1 MTVQTIRSKRS
12 ERRLTG
18 AARLLLAIVCGLGGA
33 TLSRGATTPW
43 PKLPMIQNVG
53 VIPVQWEGDPG
64 SPKDT
69 IDRGFAA
76 IVRASRKFRVINDDL
91 VSSLWQDADGRAELR
106 SQYELHG
113 LLGLTMTTRGDVI
126 SMTMRLT
133 DSSLKSELLETDTV
147 STDWLA
153 NASADAVLGRLEG
166 LVFRMVNRLPVDV
179 NVTSIYGKY
188 LTLSGGSEQNI
199 EVGDRVDL
207 VRTSI
212 RSLHPANG
220 TWLEF
225 KKQPLGTAQV
235 VEVKTYN
242 CVAKI
247 LTQTYDHA
255 IEIGDGARIGAL
267 AARIKFSRLAANEGL
282 RDSGNQDTIIVAP
295 LYNTE
300 PAAAK
305 AIAPTPAAI
314 GPVAAATPP
323 QEAAPVPPEIKVTD
337 TAPTAG
343 TPTPEDTPPPP
354 PPPPPHDSAAPE
366 PEPKGPSFLDE
377 ITSDAVS
384 HKLVDEVNAYAGP
397 YWWSLS
403 GAKLPGTSGKFPFYL
418 LNSAGGGITHTLLYK
433 FKTAFGGGVI
443 FGKTL
448 KGNYLGYQGYGR
460 IYWEDSLILL
470 DGIIRGWRAGGF
482 TSLSGISV
490 NQEAYGGGD
499 WIRGGGFAGMFGR
512 FSVSASDRYAWNAEF
527 SLLPLTIGRAG
538 FAGSRQQTQSSFG
551 YNLSL
556 AAYQDQPA
564 LIVAWGGGLDL
575 GSEVQTLGDGRRPSY
590 QTYQLKVLARMGL

>member
-1 MTVQTIRSKRS
+1 MTEQTIRSKRS

-18 AARLLLAIVCGLGGA
+18 VARLLLAIVCGLGGA
-33 TLSRGATTPW
+33 TLAQGAATPW
-43 PKLPMIQNVG
+43 PKLPMTQNVG

-64 SPKDT
+64 SPKEV

-76 IVRASRKFRVINDDL
+76 IVRASHKFRVINDDL
-91 VSSLWQDADGRAELR
+91 VASLWQDADGRAELR
-106 SQYELHG
+106 SQYELQG

-126 SMTMRLT
+126 SMTLRLT

-207 VRTSI
+207 IRTSI

-267 AARIKFSRLAANEGL
+267 AARVKFSRLVASEGL

-300 PAAAK
+300 PSPTKSAAPAPEVV
-305 AIAPTPAAI
+305 IA
-314 GPVAAATPP
+314 PVAAAVLP
-323 QEAAPVPPEIKVTD
+323 QEAAPTPPDAKATHTETTMGQPAPDVTS
-337 TAPTAG
+337 
-343 TPTPEDTPPPP
+343 PPPP
-354 PPPPPHDSAAPE
+354 TPPHDSGTPE
-366 PEPKGPSFLDE
+366 PEPKGPTFLDE
-377 ITSDAVS
+377 ITSDVAS

-403 GAKLPGTSGKFPFYL
+403 GSKLPGTSGKFPFYL
-418 LNSAGGGITHTLLYK
+418 LNSAGGGITRTLLYK
-433 FKTAFGGGVI
+433 IKTAFGGGVM
-443 FGKTL
+443 FGKTIR
-448 KGNYLGYQGYGR
+448 GNYLGYQGYAR